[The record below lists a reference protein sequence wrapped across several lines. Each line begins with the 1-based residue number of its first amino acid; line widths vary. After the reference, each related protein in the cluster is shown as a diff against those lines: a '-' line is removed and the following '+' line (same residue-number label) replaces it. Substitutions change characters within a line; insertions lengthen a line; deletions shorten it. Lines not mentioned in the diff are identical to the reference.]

1 MITNKNCVIRLSRYK
16 NALYRLKSLGF
27 IKVFS
32 DNLADAVGVMPSQVR
47 KDFSIFGISG
57 NKRGGYQ
64 VDELIE
70 KLNAILGKNVVQ
82 KVVIVGVGNIGTALM
97 KYKGF
102 EKEGIKISAAFD
114 IDPSKQNIQGEIP
127 ILPLDE
133 LKPYIRDQKI
143 KIGIIAVPDI
153 AAQQAMDMLV
163 QAGIKGVLNFAPI
176 SLRVAEDCV
185 VNNVNLEL
193 ELENVVYYVNTLD
206 KTKHKIEKVQDS
218 GI

>member
-64 VDELIE
+64 VDDLIE
-70 KLNAILGKNVVQ
+70 KLNGILGKNETQ
-82 KVVIVGVGNIGTALM
+82 KAVIAGVGNIGMALI

-102 EKEGIKISAAFD
+102 EKEGIKIEAAFD
-114 IDPSKQNIQGEIP
+114 IDPAKFNKATDIP
-127 ILPLDE
+127 VFALEE
-133 LKPYIRDQKI
+133 LGAFIKNNKI

-153 AAQQAMDMLV
+153 AAQQVMDIMIS
-163 QAGIKGVLNFAPI
+163 AGIKGVL
-176 SLRVAEDCV
+176 
-185 VNNVNLEL
+185 
-193 ELENVVYYVNTLD
+193 
-206 KTKHKIEKVQDS
+206 
-218 GI
+218 